1 MEQIERS
8 SLSVSLAGFSPRD
21 VGLGESDRVD
31 AENVRGVLGWLSAR
45 GVSGVQLDAMSSGL
59 RPRELDRS
67 ARRDLASVLR
77 RFELELSG
85 VDLWIPPG
93 HFVDGLHSDRA
104 VEAVGE
110 AVRFVVEMVGL
121 VGGSGGSG
129 VGVGVGGGVVCVTLP
144 AFEEG
149 DVGVGGVGFR
159 GGVVSAIESAAELVG
174 GVVADCSVGAV
185 GSVSAGGGDRGGG
198 LVGGRG
204 IGIGVDPAAV
214 LAGGADVG
222 AVVVRAGE
230 RLVCARLSDADHAG
244 RAVVGRG
251 HLDVEGYAGALAA
264 VGFRGR
270 VVVDV
275 RGLRRSVTGVDAAI
289 ERWPRFGR

>member
-1 MEQIERS
+1 
-8 SLSVSLAGFSPRD
+8 
-21 VGLGESDRVD
+21 
-31 AENVRGVLGWLSAR
+31 
-45 GVSGVQLDAMSSGL
+45 MSSGL

-104 VEAVGE
+104 VEAVVE

-129 VGVGVGGGVVCVTLP
+129 VGGGVVCVTLP

-149 DVGVGGVGFR
+149 DVGGDGVGLR

-185 GSVSAGGGDRGGG
+185 GSVAAGGGDREGG

-204 IGIGVDPAAV
+204 IGVGVDPAAV
-214 LAGGADVG
+214 LAGGADVDG
-222 AVVVRAGE
+222 VVVRAGE

-275 RGLRRSVTGVDAAI
+275 RGLRRSGAGVDAAI